1 MAERLPAQPPVLP
14 GLNYVR
20 PLGSGGFAD
29 VYLYGQDMP
38 RREVAVKV
46 LPDSLHTPELVRM
59 FNAEIDVL
67 ARLATHP
74 SIVTIYDAGLAP
86 DGRPY
91 ISMEYC
97 PGSYAKRYRQERI
110 PVPEVL
116 EVAVKT
122 ASALETAHRA
132 GVIHRDIKP
141 SNILVTGFGT
151 PVLADFGISASLA
164 TAAHESLALSVPWSA
179 PEIVLE
185 HSNGTISSEVWGIA
199 ATVYSLLA
207 GRSPFELPER
217 AQNSREALTKR
228 IARARYTPIG
238 RDDLPPGLESVLQR
252 AMSRDPQ
259 RRQRTALQFAEEIRA
274 VQAGVGLLPTP
285 IEVRVDA
292 YRPAAPLDLAD
303 ETARWTAR
311 PTVAYPTTRKYK
323 PSAPRQRDEDGTVTA
338 GDRRGGRAAWPWLV
352 AGGVA
357 LVALG
362 AAAAVLIGAVI

>member
-91 ISMEYC
+91 ISMEFC
-97 PGSYAKRYRQERI
+97 PASYAKRYRHERI

-116 EVAVKT
+116 EVAVKM
-122 ASALETAHRA
+122 ASALETAHRS

-141 SNILVTGFGT
+141 SNILITGYGS
-151 PVLADFGISASLA
+151 PVLADFGISASIA
-164 TAAHESLALSVPWSA
+164 GASRASMALSVPWSA
-179 PEIVLE
+179 PEVVLE
-185 HSNGTISSEVWGIA
+185 QSAGTVTSEVWGIA
-199 ATVYSLLA
+199 ATIYSLLA
-207 GRSPFELPER
+207 GRSPFEQADR
-217 AQNSREALTKR
+217 SQNSREHLTRR
-228 IARARYTPIG
+228 IARAKYTPIG
-238 RDDLPPGLESVLQR
+238 RPDVPPAVEAVLQR
-252 AMSRDPQ
+252 AMSRDPA
-259 RRQRTALQFAEEIRA
+259 RRQQTALQFAEDIRA
-274 VQAGVGLLPTP
+274 VQAAAGLIPTP
-285 IEVRVDA
+285 LEVRVES
-292 YRPAAPLDLAD
+292 YRPPVRLDLD
-303 ETARWTAR
+303 DSQARWGQR
-311 PTVAYPTTRKYK
+311 PSVAYPTTRKYK
-323 PSAPRQRDEDGTVTA
+323 PNAPLHRDEDDTVTTMS
-338 GDRRGGRAAWPWLV
+338 RRRRVIWPWFV
-352 AGGVA
+352 AGG
-357 LVALG
+357 
-362 AAAAVLIGAVI
+362 AVLMAAGATAAWLIGQVI

>member
-46 LPDSLHTPELVRM
+46 LPDSLHTSELVRM
-59 FNAEIDVL
+59 FNSEIDVL

-97 PGSYAKRYRQERI
+97 PASYAKRYRHERI

-122 ASALETAHRA
+122 ASALETAHRT

-141 SNILVTGFGT
+141 SNILVTAFGS
-151 PVLADFGISASLA
+151 PVLADFGISASL
-164 TAAHESLALSVPWSA
+164 TAAARESMALSVPWSA
-179 PEIVLE
+179 PEVVLE
-185 HSNGTISSEVWGIA
+185 QSNGTIASEVWGLG
-199 ATVYSLLA
+199 ATIYSLLA
-207 GRSPFELPER
+207 GRSPFEHAER
-217 AQNSREALTKR
+217 SENSREQLTRR
-228 IARARYTPIG
+228 IARAKYVPVG
-238 RDDLPPGLESVLQR
+238 RDDLPVGLEAVLQR
-252 AMSRDPQ
+252 AMSREPG
-259 RRQRTALQFAEEIRA
+259 RRQPSALQFAEEIRV
-274 VQAGVGLLPTP
+274 VQAGARLIPTP
-285 IEVRVDA
+285 LEVRVDE
-292 YRPAAPLDLAD
+292 YHPSAPLDLED
-303 ETARWTAR
+303 DGARWAPR
-311 PTVAYPTTRKYK
+311 PNVAYPSTRKYQ
-323 PSAPRQRDEDGTVTA
+323 PRAPQHRDEDDTFTA
-338 GDRRGGRAAWPWLV
+338 PSRRRRRTWPWLLV
-352 AGGVA
+352 GGVA
-357 LVALG
+357 LMALG
-362 AAAAVLIGAVI
+362 AAAAVWFGTVI